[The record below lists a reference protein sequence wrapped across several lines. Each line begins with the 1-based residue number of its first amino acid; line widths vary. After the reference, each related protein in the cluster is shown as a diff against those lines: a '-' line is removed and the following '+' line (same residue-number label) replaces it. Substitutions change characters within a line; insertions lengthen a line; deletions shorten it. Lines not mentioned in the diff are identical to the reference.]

1 MQQLNLHDVELYLD
15 GMQVVAMGSKA
26 TGTAIIFDQLR
37 TDTTVVNSTD
47 YPTVFDGKRFT
58 VAYHPEFDR
67 TPAIIDIDC
76 EYTISD
82 KVQMVIQPGLMEF
95 MVKYLKNPV
104 TVEIGIHQQR
114 ERTGQDLVRAELIG
128 FVMQE
133 SQRYDNHAQAVIIKM
148 LRMLVILGDIATF
161 KRLHAVDEQG
171 QTNYLVY
178 GDLVEYERVVKAV
191 VGLLLGKYDRSDVL
205 ATPVSW
211 WEFPIKDAQPVGTVE
226 MHEWCV
232 ANGFTFKL

>member
-1 MQQLNLHDVELYLD
+1 MQQLNLHDVELFLE
-15 GMQVVAMGSKA
+15 GMQVVAIGSKA

-58 VAYHPEFDR
+58 VVYHPAFDQV
-67 TPAIIDIDC
+67 PAIIDIDC

-82 KVQMVIQPGLMEF
+82 KVQMVIQPGLMDF

-114 ERTGQDLVRAELIG
+114 VRANQDLVRAELIG

-161 KRLHAVDEQG
+161 DRLHGLTEQG
-171 QTNYLVY
+171 VTDYLRY
-178 GDLVEYERVVKAV
+178 GDTSTYAQVVQSV
-191 VGLLLGKYDRSDVL
+191 VGLLLGKYDLTDNGSVN
-205 ATPVSW
+205 W
-211 WEFPIKDAQPVGTVE
+211 WEFPIKDAQPIGTIE